1 MAIEFNGLPP
11 SPQPPKTGGDAQV
24 KTGSE
29 NTQAKHGESERPATA
44 ADKISLT
51 DTLSRLQKLEQRL
64 ADLPVVDSQR
74 VEALKKAIAEGSYK
88 VDAERVAQ
96 ELLALEGTLNT
107 HNPK

>member
-11 SPQPPKTGGDAQV
+11 SQPPKTGGQAQV
-24 KTGSE
+24 TTGGKD
-29 NTQAKHGESERPATA
+29 TKAQQGESERPAA
-44 ADKISLT
+44 ADTISLT

-107 HNPK
+107 HNTK

>member
-1 MAIEFNGLPP
+1 MVIEFNGLPP
-11 SPQPPKTGGDAQV
+11 SKPPKAGADAPV
-24 KTGSE
+24 KTGRE
-29 NTQAKHGESERPATA
+29 DAKAQQGESEGPAA

-51 DTLSRLQKLEQRL
+51 DAVSRLQKLEQRL

-74 VEALKKAIAEGSYK
+74 VEALKKTIAEGSYN

-107 HNPK
+107 HNTK

>member
-11 SPQPPKTGGDAQV
+11 SQPPKTGGDTQV
-24 KTGSE
+24 KTGRE
-29 NTQAKHGESERPATA
+29 DTQAQQGESERPAA

-51 DTLSRLQKLEQRL
+51 DTFSRLQKLEQRL
-64 ADLPVVDSQR
+64 ADLPVVDGQR

-107 HNPK
+107 HNTN

>member
-11 SPQPPKTGGDAQV
+11 SQPPKTGGETQV
-24 KTGSE
+24 KTGGE
-29 NTQAKHGESERPATA
+29 DTKAKQGESERPTA

-88 VDAERVAQ
+88 VDADRVAQ
-96 ELLALEGTLNT
+96 ELLALEGTLYT
-107 HNPK
+107 HNTK